1 MSKLT
6 ELKAASALMLAEI
19 AEIEKLEAQ
28 PKSIWQP
35 KDGDTYY
42 YPDNTGHVDSY
53 QCENDDIDSRMLRYH
68 NAYQTEMQA
77 EKAAFLTRRPNRIIQ
92 ACINFDPDF
101 LPDWTDG
108 SHKCSVAYHHQGKR
122 WVVWEDMYYS
132 SMVAY
137 VSSEEIAQSICD
149 LFNEEDERIRT
160 QLFQSC
166 VQN

>member
-53 QCENDDIDSRMLRYH
+53 QCENDEIDSRMLRH
-68 NAYQTEMQA
+68 HSVYQAVIQA
-77 EKAAFLTRRPNRIIQ
+77 EKAGVLTKQANRIIQ

-101 LPDWTDG
+101 LPDWMDG
-108 SHKCSVAYHHQGKR
+108 SWKYAVCYMHGKNR
-122 WVVWEDMYYS
+122 WDVFPTLLTDS
-132 SMVAY
+132 RPAY
-137 VSSEEIAQSICD
+137 VSTNEVAQSICD
-149 LFNEEDERIRT
+149 LFNNEGAA
-160 QLFQSC
+160 
-166 VQN
+166 